1 MSEVQHGDAEAVII
15 KYLFCKR
22 NGRQQQVHY
31 RVCEESCTQV
41 KKCPYYKA
49 WAEDNKKAENVPKET
64 KSSKKPRKRRTKRK
78 K

>member
-1 MSEVQHGDAEAVII
+1 MSDVQHGDDETVID

-22 NGRQQQVHY
+22 NGRQQRINY
-31 RVCEESCTQV
+31 KICENNCSRLA
-41 KKCPYYKA
+41 KCPYYKS
-49 WAEDNKKAENVPKET
+49 WAEDNKNVENSPKET

>member
-1 MSEVQHGDAEAVII
+1 MSGVQHDDAETVVN

-22 NGRQQQVHY
+22 NGRQQRVNH
-31 RVCEESCTQV
+31 RVCEETCKRS

>member
-1 MSEVQHGDAEAVII
+1 MPGVQHSDAETVVN

-22 NGRQQQVHY
+22 NGRQQRVNY
-31 RVCEESCTQV
+31 RVCEENCSRV
-41 KKCPYYKA
+41 KKCPYYKS
-49 WAEDNKKAENVPKET
+49 WAEDNKKVENVPKET